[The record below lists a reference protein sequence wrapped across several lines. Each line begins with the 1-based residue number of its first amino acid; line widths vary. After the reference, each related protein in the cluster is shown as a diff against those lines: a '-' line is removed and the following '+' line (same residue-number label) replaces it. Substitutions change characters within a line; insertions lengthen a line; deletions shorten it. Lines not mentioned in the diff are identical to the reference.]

1 MLGNDIVDLNR
12 AKVESN
18 WKRAGYFA
26 KIFNAEEQA
35 QVVDAIAPEKMI
47 WLLWS
52 MKEAAYK
59 IINRMSLQRFN
70 SPLKF
75 SCKNLLLADKNIG
88 FVKFEDK
95 IFLTK
100 SVINENFIHTIA
112 SPKAN
117 TLSKIQTC
125 YLNNNDNYVLAF
137 NTQSA
142 NFFLEKN
149 GNGIPNLIN
158 KTSGKSYDASVSHHG
173 KYLAIIFPSNLKI

>member
-12 AKVESN
+12 AKAESN
-18 WKRAGYFA
+18 WKRKGYLA

-35 QVVDAIAPEKMI
+35 LIVGSIAPEKII

-59 IINRMSLQRFN
+59 IANRASGERFY

-75 SCKNLLLADKNIG
+75 SCNTDRNFG

-95 IFLTK
+95 IFPTR

-112 SPKAN
+112 SIKAN
-117 TLSKIQTC
+117 TLSTIQTC
-125 YLNNNDNYVLAF
+125 YLHNKDNYILTF
-137 NTQSA
+137 NTQST
-142 NFFLEKN
+142 NYFLAKD
-149 GNGIPNLIN
+149 GNGIPNLIDKIN
-158 KTSGKSYDASVSHHG
+158 GKMYDASVSHHG
-173 KYLAIIFPSNLKI
+173 KYLAIIYPSNLKI

>member
-1 MLGNDIVDLNR
+1 MLGNDIIDLNR

-18 WKRAGYFA
+18 WKRTGYLV

-35 QVVDAIAPEKMI
+35 QIAGSIAPEKMI

-75 SCKNLLLADKNIG
+75 SCKADENFG
-88 FVKFEDK
+88 FVKFDDK
-95 IFLTK
+95 KFLTK

-112 SPKAN
+112 SAKAN
-117 TLSKIQTC
+117 TLATIQTC
-125 YLNNNDNYVLAF
+125 YLNNNNNYVLAF
-137 NTQSA
+137 NTQCA
-142 NFFLEKN
+142 NYYLEKN

-158 KTSGKSYDASVSHHG
+158 KTSGISYDASVSHHG

>member
-12 AKVESN
+12 AKAESN
-18 WKRAGYFA
+18 WKRKGYLA
-26 KIFNAEEQA
+26 KIFNTEEQA
-35 QVVDAIAPEKMI
+35 LVFNSIAPEKMV

-59 IINRMSLQRFN
+59 IANRASGQRFN

-75 SCKNLLLADKNIG
+75 SCKNTKDLG

-112 SPKAN
+112 SAQAN
-117 TLSKIQTC
+117 TLTTIQTC
-125 YLNNNDNYVLAF
+125 YLHNKDNYISAF
-137 NTQSA
+137 NAKST
-142 NFFLEKN
+142 NYFLAKN
-149 GNGIPNLIN
+149 GSGIPNLISKIN
-158 KTSGKSYDASVSHHG
+158 GKSYDASISHHG
-173 KYLAIIFPSNLKI
+173 KYLAIIYPSNLKI

>member
-12 AKVESN
+12 AKTESD
-18 WKRAGYFA
+18 WKRAGYLA

-35 QVVDAIAPEKMI
+35 LVFASIAPEKMI

-75 SCKNLLLADKNIG
+75 SCKNLLLADENLG

-95 IFLTK
+95 IFPTK
-100 SVINENFIHTIA
+100 SVMNENFIHTIA
-112 SPKAN
+112 SAQAN
-117 TLSKIQTC
+117 TLAKIQTC
-125 YLNNNDNYVLAF
+125 YLANNDNYLLAF

-142 NFFLEKN
+142 NYFLEKN

-158 KTSGKSYDASVSHHG
+158 KTSGISYDASVSHHG

>member
-18 WKRAGYFA
+18 WKRTGYLA

-35 QVVDAIAPEKMI
+35 QIVGSIAPEKMI

-75 SCKNLLLADKNIG
+75 NCKADENLG

-95 IFLTK
+95 IFPTRSL
-100 SVINENFIHTIA
+100 INENFIHTIA
-112 SPKAN
+112 SAQAN
-117 TLSKIQTC
+117 TLATIQTC
-125 YLNNNDNYVLAF
+125 YLDNNDNYVSAF
-137 NTQSA
+137 NAKST
-142 NFFLEKN
+142 NYFLAKN
-149 GNGIPNLIN
+149 GSGIPNLISKIN
-158 KTSGKSYDASVSHHG
+158 GKSYDASISHHG
-173 KYLAIIFPSNLKI
+173 KYLAIIYPGNLKI